1 MVFIDA
7 CFGKETPYT
16 PIWMMRQAGRYL
28 PQYMAVR
35 ERAGDFL
42 SLCRDYRAASEVT
55 IQPVEILG
63 VDAAILF
70 SDILVVPMQ
79 MGMDLRFE
87 AGEGPKFS
95 DPIRSQGDLAR
106 LDPQKAAAEL
116 GYVYDTISLTR
127 SRLAVDKAL
136 IGFCGAPWT
145 IATYM
150 IEGGGSKNYAV
161 CKRMLYENPQL
172 LHEILRLVTEATKLY
187 LARQIGSG
195 VDAVQIF
202 DSWAGALE
210 PSAYEEFGWRYILE
224 ITKFLKAKFPHI
236 PLIVFA
242 KGTGAQ
248 MSRLSSI
255 AAQRGEAS
263 FDVWGVDWST
273 PIGLAR
279 EQLGGKF
286 ALQGNLEPMRLY
298 NRGAIESGVRE
309 ILAEMKGAAHIFNLG
324 HGILPDVSVQ
334 NAKYLVDL
342 VHELSAR

>member
-35 ERAGDFL
+35 ERTGDFL
-42 SLCRDYRAASEVT
+42 SLCRDYHAASEVT

-127 SRLAVDKAL
+127 SRLAADKAL
-136 IGFCGAPWT
+136 FC
-145 IATYM
+145 
-150 IEGGGSKNYAV
+150 
-161 CKRMLYENPQL
+161 
-172 LHEILRLVTEATKLY
+172 
-187 LARQIGSG
+187 RQ
-195 VDAVQIF
+195 
-202 DSWAGALE
+202 
-210 PSAYEEFGWRYILE
+210 
-224 ITKFLKAKFPHI
+224 
-236 PLIVFA
+236 
-242 KGTGAQ
+242 
-248 MSRLSSI
+248 
-255 AAQRGEAS
+255 
-263 FDVWGVDWST
+263 
-273 PIGLAR
+273 
-279 EQLGGKF
+279 
-286 ALQGNLEPMRLY
+286 
-298 NRGAIESGVRE
+298 
-309 ILAEMKGAAHIFNLG
+309 
-324 HGILPDVSVQ
+324 
-334 NAKYLVDL
+334 
-342 VHELSAR
+342 

>member
-95 DPIRSQGDLAR
+95 DPIRSRGDLAR

-127 SRLAVDKAL
+127 SRLAADKAL

-150 IEGGGSKNYAV
+150 IEGGSSKNYAV

-224 ITKFLKAKFPHI
+224 ITEFLKAKFSHI

-248 MSRLSSI
+248 MSRLSRI
-255 AAQRGEAS
+255 AEQRGAAS

-273 PIGLAR
+273 PIELAR

-298 NRGAIESGVRE
+298 DRSAIESGVRE
-309 ILAEMKGAAHIFNLG
+309 ILAAMKGVAHIFNLG

-342 VHELSAR
+342 VHELTAR